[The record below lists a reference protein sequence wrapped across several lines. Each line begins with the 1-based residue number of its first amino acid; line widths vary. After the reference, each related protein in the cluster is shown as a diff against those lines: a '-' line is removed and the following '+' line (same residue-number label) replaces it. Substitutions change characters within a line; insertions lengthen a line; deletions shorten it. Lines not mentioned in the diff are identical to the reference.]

1 MSMLGGDVLVLGGG
15 IVGLSAARALAARGA
30 EVLVIEATG
39 IGAEASGAA
48 AGMLAP
54 QAESEEHSPLL
65 ALGLRALEHHAGL
78 AAALHEEVGLD
89 VDLGRPGLLE
99 VAFDDAGAEVL
110 ETRRRW
116 QVARGLSIAALS
128 ADELRQAEPNLG
140 DAVVSGLFVPGDRWV
155 DNVRL
160 TRALAASAT
169 ARGARLLCGR
179 PVTSLV
185 QQGESVRGVVAG
197 GEAVEARVVINALG
211 AWASLIAGDP
221 APPPVEPV
229 RGHIIAFD
237 VQPLAFHHVIVSRR
251 GYLVPRSDGR
261 LLAGSTMERAGF
273 DKSVTAASLRAV
285 LDIALEISPRLGGLR
300 VADTWA
306 GLRPGTPDGL
316 PILGPGGL
324 AGLYHAAG
332 LYRNG
337 ILLGP
342 LVGELVAEMAAGAP
356 PAPDL
361 APFAPARFHPAL
373 SRPGAP

>member
-1 MSMLGGDVLVLGGG
+1 VSMGGSDVVVLGAG

-30 EVLVIEATG
+30 DVLLIEATG
-39 IGAEASGAA
+39 VAAEASGAA

-54 QAESEEHSPLL
+54 QAEADAGSPLL
-65 ALGLRALEHHAGL
+65 ELGLRALEYHVRL
-78 AAALHEEVGLD
+78 AAALREETGLD

-99 VAFDDAGAEVL
+99 VAFDDAGAEAL
-110 ETRRRW
+110 EVRRRW
-116 QVARGLSIAALS
+116 QTARGLAVSALS

-140 DAVVSGLFVPGDRWV
+140 DAVVAGLFVPGDRWV

-160 TRALAASAT
+160 ARALAASAT
-169 ARGARLLCGR
+169 ARGVRLLCGR
-179 PVTSLV
+179 PATSLRHD
-185 QQGESVRGVVAG
+185 GGRVRGVVAG
-197 GEAVEARVVINALG
+197 GEIVDAPVVINALG
-211 AWASLIAGDP
+211 AWAGLLGGDP

-229 RGHIIAFD
+229 RGHIVAFD
-237 VQPLAFHHVIVSRR
+237 VQPLAFHHVIFSHR

-273 DKSVTAASLRAV
+273 DKSVTAAGLRTV
-285 LDIALEISPRLGGLR
+285 LDIALEISPRLADMR
-300 VADTWA
+300 VADSWA

-316 PILGPGGL
+316 PIVGAGGV

-342 LVGELVAEMAAGAP
+342 LVGELVAEVAAGAP
-356 PAPDL
+356 ARSEL
-361 APFAPARFHPAL
+361 APFTPARF
-373 SRPGAP
+373 GAVHAPQDAR